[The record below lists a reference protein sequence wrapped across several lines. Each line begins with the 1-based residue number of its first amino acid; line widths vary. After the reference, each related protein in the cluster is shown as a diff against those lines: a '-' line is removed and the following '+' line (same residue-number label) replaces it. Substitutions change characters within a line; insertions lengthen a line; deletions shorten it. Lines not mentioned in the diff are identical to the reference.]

1 MAVHG
6 GLEFEVILSRIESLG
21 LNLAPERDFDLVNIL
36 RDVRFPTYWG
46 EYHRVMGR
54 KGVSPDEAKNVVRSR
69 ATAVAALALRLGDA
83 DAMLCGTVGAFSR
96 HLRYVR
102 DLIGAR
108 EGVRDLSTI

>member
-1 MAVHG
+1 MCG
-6 GLEFEVILSRIESLG
+6 SSTIRLQ
-21 LNLAPERDFDLVNIL
+21 APDRDFELVNIL

-46 EYHRVMGR
+46 EYHRVMGC

-69 ATAVAALALRLGDA
+69 ATAVAALVLRLGDTDA

-102 DLIGAR
+102 GIVNMTALAVSR
-108 EGVRDLSTI
+108 AEVE